1 VVVELK
7 GGDKEED
14 KCERR
19 RGMRVK
25 KIYGITREKK
35 EENGNERGKVWRLRK
50 RAKKI
55 AADTK

>member
-1 VVVELK
+1 MVARGRRTERR
-7 GGDKEED
+7 DKEED

-25 KIYGITREKK
+25 KIYGIKK
-35 EENGNERGKVWRLRK
+35 ERTRVRKKEWRLRK
-50 RAKKI
+50 HAKKI